1 MEVSEL
7 QTRLIEDARRYDP
20 AVQGR
25 TLLGPHRDA
34 LLMYRVKFLSY
45 EQIAAALLR
54 NGLRVSAAAV
64 GVYCRR
70 NFTKAEILRERRRL
84 ETDSRRTTALP
95 AHATFPTGEA
105 PPRPSA
111 PLVSGKRGPKIARD
125 DF

>member
-45 EQIAAALLR
+45 EQIAAALHR
-54 NGLRVSAAAV
+54 NGLKVSAAAV
-64 GVYCRR
+64 GVFCRR
-70 NFTKAEILRERRRL
+70 HFTKAEILRERRRL
-84 ETDSRRTTALP
+84 ETESRRNSAPP
-95 AHATFPTGEA
+95 AHATAPAGDA
-105 PPRPSA
+105 PPRPAA
-111 PLVSGKRGPKIARD
+111 PPAPGRRGPKIARD